1 MITSTDNNRIK
12 EARSLQRK
20 RQRLAAGRCLLEGLR
35 LVEDAWRAG
44 ARPDRIFFV
53 PAVAETNPALAQLVA
68 EISAAGVESLACTPQ
83 VFQSL
88 ADTVTPQ
95 GIAAVL
101 PTPDLPAPRQP
112 GLVLILDAIGDP
124 GNAGT
129 LLRAA
134 EAAGVGLVL
143 LAPQTVDVFNPKVLR
158 AGMGAHFRLPLR
170 TCADWDEVKS
180 HLDPAWP
187 IFVADAKSELTYDEV
202 NWTQPAVL
210 ILGSEAGGPSAPARQ
225 MGRPVAIPMR
235 GGTESLNAAMAGTV
249 ILFEAARQRRRQ

>member
-1 MITSTDNNRIK
+1 MITSTENNRIK

-44 ARPDRIFFV
+44 AHPERIFFV
-53 PAVAETNPALAQLVA
+53 PEAAANPALDALVA

-101 PTPDLPAPRQP
+101 PLPNLPLPVQP
-112 GLVLILDAIGDP
+112 GLVLILDGIGDP

-129 LLRAA
+129 LLRTA
-134 EAAGVGLVL
+134 EAAGVDLVL

-180 HLDPAWP
+180 YLDPAWP
-187 IFVADAKSELTYDEV
+187 IFVAEANSELIYDQV

-210 ILGSEAGGPSAPARQ
+210 ILGSEAGGPSSTARQ
-225 MGRPVAIPMR
+225 IGRPLAIPMR
-235 GGTESLNAAMAGTV
+235 GDTESLNAAIAGAV
-249 ILFEAARQRRRQ
+249 ILFEAARQRRRP

>member
-1 MITSTDNNRIK
+1 MITSTDNSRIK

-20 RQRLAAGRCLLEGLR
+20 RQRLAAGRCLIEGLR

-44 ARPDRIFFV
+44 ARPERIFFV
-53 PAVAETNPALAQLVA
+53 PEAAETNPALAQLVA

-95 GIAAVL
+95 GIAGVL
-101 PTPDLPAPRQP
+101 PLPNLPLPTQP
-112 GLVLILDAIGDP
+112 GLALILDGIGDP

-129 LLRAA
+129 LLRTA

-170 TCADWDEVKS
+170 TCTDWDQVKS
-180 HLDPAWP
+180 YLDPTWP
-187 IFVADAKSELTYDEV
+187 IFVAHANSELIYDQV
-202 NWTQPAVL
+202 DWTQPAVL
-210 ILGSEAGGPSAPARQ
+210 ILGSEAGGPSSTARQ
-225 MGRPVAIPMR
+225 MGHPLSIPM
-235 GGTESLNAAMAGTV
+235 GGDTESLNAAIAGAV
-249 ILFEAARQRRRQ
+249 ILFEAARQRRRP